1 MGSAR
6 SDTALTE
13 QGALTQ
19 RLLEVGLTTLE
30 ANVLRMRHGI
40 VVPPEAIVG
49 DPPEG
54 CDEACATKLHTFE
67 KDIVEDLLSDSGS
80 EQAQDIKQKIVRK
93 LNRKS

>member
-6 SDTALTE
+6 SETAVTE

-30 ANVLRMRHGI
+30 ANVLRMRYGI

-54 CDEACATKLHTFE
+54 CDEDCAAKLHQFE
-67 KDIVEDLLSDSGS
+67 KDIVDDLLSDSDT
-80 EQAQDIKQKIVRK
+80 EQAQEIKQKIVRK
-93 LNRKS
+93 LNRKP